1 MKKYWVSL
9 GLNVSIDYGLYDDD
23 YIEAEDEEEAMEI
36 AKQKAMEDIE
46 INNASFTED
55 DIRIYAIK
63 EIDEVKGT
71 EEE

>member
-1 MKKYWVSL
+1 MKKYWVSV
-9 GLNVSIDYGLYDDD
+9 GLNVSVDYGLDDD
-23 YIEAEDEEEAMEI
+23 YIEAEDKEEAMEI